1 MENPNSFFDPNFFKL
16 SKITKNR
23 SNDNLLKASDSIQQQ
38 KFNKIRTENK
48 LKQVPEKEIF
58 GFRKV
63 SPIEVEKLLLVKGL
77 SSSLPPKQLNYSGYL
92 INFELFYRSIDDLKS
107 LYGDNLDFIKTR
119 IKDVA
124 LMSFRN
130 YNK

>member
-1 MENPNSFFDPNFFKL
+1 MENPNSFFDPKFFKL

-92 INFELFYRSIDDLKS
+92 INFELFCRSIDDLKS